1 MARNITITFEDG
13 TTHVYQNAP
22 DDLTPAAVQQR
33 AQQDFGQN
41 VIGVDGGKK
50 GALANEG
57 MPAARVGA
65 PAAAPAVEAEQ
76 PAGYNP
82 FATLA
87 NAPGSL
93 YRNTIGGLV
102 DVVSSPVQ
110 AAQGIGDIVAG
121 GVYKALPEPVQ
132 RGLTAIET
140 SPYNPLGNPAALQ
153 RAQAMATAAG
163 QEFVRPYSSGAE
175 FQKTMEQDPFR
186 PISDVSSLLGGGG
199 AVIRAANM
207 GGRTAG
213 VANAMVRAG
222 EFTNPINAMIKGTQL
237 IPKLGTEVL
246 PATLGLTTGVGGET
260 VKTAFESGLGG
271 KTAFKENMRGNVPI
285 TQVLDDARQNLA
297 NMNIAKQADYRSGMV
312 NIKNDKTILDF
323 TGIDKALTNAES
335 MAYYKGK
342 IKDQTAANVLEDMK
356 QKVADWKNS
365 DPAEFHTPEGM
376 DALKQA
382 LYESF
387 GKLGK
392 EEKTAYSAGKQV
404 YDSVKSE
411 ISAQAPTYAQ
421 VMKDYSESSDLI
433 HEIERALG
441 LGQKTTADTA
451 LRKLQ
456 SLTRNNVTTNYG
468 QRMALAD
475 QLAAQGGNEIMPAL
489 AGQAMNSPIP
499 RNLAGQSGAIGAGYT
514 AISNPWTAA
523 ALPFASPR
531 LVGEAAYGAGAAAR
545 GIGNFV
551 APVTNALAPTV
562 ANARRLATQIPMT
575 AQQARQAAL
584 AANQLG
590 NVQESG
596 FDEWLRLNQAALA
609 QQQAAGR

>member
-1 MARNITITFEDG
+1 MAKAEDYANWIVANQDKQGTPDFE
-13 TTHVYQNAP
+13 TVAKAYQEAKAAEGLQAP
-22 DDLTPAAVQQR
+22 SA
-33 AQQDFGQN
+33 G
-41 VIGVDGGKK
+41 
-50 GALANEG
+50 EG
-57 MPAARVGA
+57 MPGSRAGA
-65 PAAAPAVEAEQ
+65 TEAE
-76 PAGYNP
+76 GYNP
-82 FATLA
+82 FATLV

-102 DVVSSPVQ
+102 DVVSNPVQ

-121 GVYKALPEPVQ
+121 GVYKALPGPVQ

-153 RAQAMATAAG
+153 RAQTMASAAG

-186 PISDVSSLLGGGG
+186 VVGDLSTVLGGGG

-222 EFTNPINAMIKGTQL
+222 ELTNPINAMIKGTQL

-246 PATLGLTTGVGGET
+246 PNVLGLSTGVGGDT
-260 VKTAFESGLGG
+260 VKTAFESGLGA
-271 KTAFKENMRGNVPI
+271 KTAFKENMRGDVPI

-297 NMNIAKQADYRSGMV
+297 NMNAAKQKDYRSGMV
-312 NIKNDKTILDF
+312 DIKNDKTVLDF

-356 QKVADWKNS
+356 KKVADWKNS
-365 DPAEFHTPEGM
+365 DPAEYHTPEGM
-376 DALKQA
+376 DALKQS

-411 ISAQAPTYAQ
+411 INAQAPTYAK

-433 HEIERALG
+433 HEIERALS
-441 LGQKTTADTA
+441 LGQKASEDTA

-456 SLTRNNVTTNYG
+456 SLTRNNVITNYG
-468 QRMALAD
+468 QRTALAE
-475 QLAAQGGNEIMPAL
+475 QLAAQGGTELMPAL
-489 AGQAMNSPIP
+489 AGQAMTAKLP
-499 RNLAGQSGAIGAGYT
+499 RNLAAQGGAIGAGLA

-523 ALPFASPR
+523 ALPFMSPR

-562 ANARRLATQIPMT
+562 ANARRLASQIPMT
-575 AQQARQAAL
+575 AQQAQQAAL

-596 FDEWLRLNQAALA
+596 WDEWLRLNQAALA